1 MDLEVPTGIRDTKQ
15 TISMLKNVKATFT
28 VPESGLQDCSLKMN
42 SDPESVEAFSLN
54 LNYSVAG
61 TICAKFTC
69 GPFPMWNND
78 FPATI
83 VITGDIVKENVF
95 EGIKAQYFSVT
106 SSAKLR
112 VPSLETV
119 LPEFDSLPNSAMF
132 TTVFD
137 SIAVE
142 TGGVQIWQIIVSV
155 SGSLILLLIIILCL
169 IFNTNFFK
177 REAKEKQ
184 KEDAVVAE
192 FEQATTETG
201 EDSALILQQ

>member
-1 MDLEVPTGIRDTKQ
+1 MDLEVPTEIKDIKQ

-28 VPESGLQDCSLKMN
+28 VPESGQQDCSLKAKSN
-42 SDPESVEAFSLN
+42 PESVEAFSLN
-54 LNYSVAG
+54 LNCSVAG
-61 TICAKFTC
+61 TICAQFTC

-83 VITGDIVKENVF
+83 VITGDIVKENVV

-106 SSAKLR
+106 SCAKLR
-112 VPSLETV
+112 VPSLEII
-119 LPEFDSLPNSAMF
+119 LAEFDSLPNTAMF

-137 SIAVE
+137 SVSVE
-142 TGGVQIWQIIVSV
+142 AGGVQIWQIIVSV
-155 SGSLILLLIIILCL
+155 SGSLILLLIILLCL

-184 KEDAVVAE
+184 KEDAVKAE
-192 FEQATTETG
+192 FEQAATESG
-201 EDSALILQQ
+201 EDSALIIEQ